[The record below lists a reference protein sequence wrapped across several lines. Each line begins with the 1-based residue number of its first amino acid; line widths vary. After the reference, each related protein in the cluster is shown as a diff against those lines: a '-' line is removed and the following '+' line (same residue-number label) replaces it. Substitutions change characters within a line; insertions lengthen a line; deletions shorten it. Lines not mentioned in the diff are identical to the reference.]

1 MQFLYHYWK
10 SVLLTLIILVLSF
23 AKLPALESIPK
34 VTNLDKLVHF
44 MMYFSLTLVLM
55 YDFSKE
61 KKNINRAW
69 RFILICLLF
78 PFLLGG
84 ITELLQSFLFAPRVS
99 EWWDWI
105 SNSFGVLVGWG
116 VYVVYKRSFKT

>member
-1 MQFLYHYWK
+1 MQFLYNYWK

-34 VTNLDKLVHF
+34 VSNLDKLVHF
-44 MMYFSLTLVLM
+44 LMYLSLTLVLI
-55 YDFSKE
+55 YDFTKE
-61 KKNINRAW
+61 KRNDYRTW
-69 RFILICLLF
+69 RFVLICLLF

-84 ITELLQSFLFAPRVS
+84 ITELLQSLLFVPRVA

-105 SNSFGVLVGWG
+105 SNSSGVLVGWG